1 MGDTTIAQDILEG
14 VKELLAE
21 LGSTRILRV
30 ITKTEDPENSTNV
43 LSVNTDVDN
52 ETYFYDYES
61 KYINGTTVKEGDKQA
76 LIDLLTFGQDPKLID
91 CIIDGTEVWKVI
103 KVFPTEIAG
112 IGAVV
117 VLQIRK

>member
-76 LIDLLTFGQDPKLID
+76 LIDLLTFGQDPKSID

-103 KVFPTEIAG
+103 KTFPTEIAG